1 MKKAFVLDTNV
12 LLHNAQALTV
22 FADNEVVIP
31 IDVLEE
37 LDHFKEEPT
46 DRGRNAREVSRQ
58 LDRLRAKGALAEGVV
73 VNEKGGIVRVEMKSE
88 LCRETGLREDTA
100 DNRILSTAC
109 RIHLAG
115 RPVVFV
121 SKDINGRIKA
131 DALGVKAMDFEKEK
145 VNFDEFYRGWRTL
158 RVAGAGV
165 DEFYKTGK
173 LALPQEHCHPNEFL
187 LLADEGDEKHTALA
201 RYSTKA
207 RGAVRLN
214 FAGAKPWAV
223 SARNVE
229 QQMTV
234 ELLLDD
240 RVPLVTLVGQAGT
253 GKTLLALAAALQKVV
268 EEQAYEKI
276 LVSRPIMPL
285 GRDIGYLP
293 GSKEEKL
300 REWMNPIFDNLKFLL
315 TLKRIDKGTGLDKMI
330 NALLENGVIEL
341 EALTYIR
348 GRSIP
353 RQFIIV
359 DEAQNLTPHEVKTII
374 SRVGEKSK
382 MVMTGD
388 AYQIDNPY
396 LDSSSN
402 GLTYAAERMKDQELV
417 GHVVLSKSERSM
429 LASLAAEML

>member
-1 MKKAFVLDTNV
+1 MKKSFVLDTNV
-12 LLHNAQALTV
+12 LLHNAQALSV

-37 LDHFKEEPT
+37 LDHFKDKST
-46 DRGRNAREVSRQ
+46 DLGRNAREASRA
-58 LDRLRAKGALAEGVV
+58 LDHLRAKGSLSQGVK
-73 VNEKGGIVRVEMKSE
+73 VNDAGGTVRVEMKSE
-88 LCRETGLREDTA
+88 LCGETGLREDTH
-100 DNRILSTAC
+100 DNRILSVAC
-109 RIHLAG
+109 RLHQAG
-115 RPVVFV
+115 KPVVFV

-131 DALGVKAMDFEKEK
+131 DALGVKTMDFEKQK
-145 VNFDEFYRGWRTL
+145 VNFEEFYKGWRTI
-158 RVAGAGV
+158 RTKGVAIDA
-165 DEFYKTGK
+165 FYSTGK
-173 LALPQEHCHPNEFL
+173 ITLPEGSYHPNEFL
-187 LLADEGDEKHTALA
+187 LLVDEADEKHTALA

-207 RGAVRLN
+207 DGAVRLH
-214 FAGAKPWAV
+214 FSGAKPWGV
-223 SARNVE
+223 SGRNVE
-229 QQMTV
+229 QQMAI

-240 RVPLVTLVGQAGT
+240 RVQLVTLVGQAGT
-253 GKTLLALAAALQKVV
+253 GKTLLALAAALLKVL
-268 EEQAYEKI
+268 EEHTYEKI

-285 GRDIGYLP
+285 GRDIGFLP
-293 GSKEEKL
+293 GTKDEKL
-300 REWMNPIFDNLKFLL
+300 YEWMNPIFDNLKFLMSL
-315 TLKRIDKGTGLDKMI
+315 RRTEKGTGPNKMI
-330 NALLENGVIEL
+330 DALIEGGQMEL

-402 GLTYAAERMKDQELV
+402 GLTYAAERMKDQELC
-417 GHVVLSKSERSM
+417 GHIMLAKSERSQ